1 MFTRAPATSGRCL
14 NGTSWTDISGATN
27 ATYTPA
33 EADEGKALQ
42 VVVTYAGDAAG
53 SESTTVSAGTVQEIA
68 GGDLVATLGGLTA
81 ATRSR
86 APPSA
91 WRP

>member
-1 MFTRAPATSGRCL
+1 MTDNGTDVHSSASYQWQVF
-14 NGTSWTDISGATN
+14 NGTSWTNISGATN

-53 SESTTVSAGTVQEIA
+53 T
-68 GGDLVATLGGLTA
+68 
-81 ATRSR
+81 
-86 APPSA
+86 
-91 WRP
+91 